1 MGLLKDEMPKEM
13 EIIRSF
19 LQEKD
24 EYRNRFSFKKANSG
38 FSKMG
43 CAFLMFADP
52 MLPYAEFGRNDH
64 RDYALHFIVFL
75 S

>member
-24 EYRNRFSFKKANSG
+24 EYRNRFSYDQAPFG
-38 FSKMG
+38 FSIAILSK
-43 CAFLMFADP
+43 ASQDV
-52 MLPYAEFGRNDH
+52 D
-64 RDYALHFIVFL
+64 VFVVL
-75 S
+75 DF

>member
-24 EYRNRFSFKKANSG
+24 EYRNRFSYEKARFG
-38 FSKMG
+38 FSI
-43 CAFLMFADP
+43 A
-52 MLPYAEFGRNDH
+52 
-64 RDYALHFIVFL
+64 IL
-75 S
+75 SKTPQDVEVLVVLDF

>member
-24 EYRNRFSFKKANSG
+24 EYRNRLFYKQNNLD
-38 FSKMG
+38 
-43 CAFLMFADP
+43 FL
-52 MLPYAEFGRNDH
+52 
-64 RDYALHFIVFL
+64 
-75 S
+75 

>member
-24 EYRNRFSFKKANSG
+24 EYRNRFSYDKANFG
-38 FSKMG
+38 FSITILSK
-43 CAFLMFADP
+43 APQDV
-52 MLPYAEFGRNDH
+52 DV
-64 RDYALHFIVFL
+64 IVVLDF
-75 S
+75 

>member
-24 EYRNRFSFKKANSG
+24 EYRNRLFIKETKYE
-38 FSKMG
+38 
-43 CAFLMFADP
+43 FL
-52 MLPYAEFGRNDH
+52 E
-64 RDYALHFIVFL
+64 ALVY

>member
-24 EYRNRFSFKKANSG
+24 EYRNRFSYEKAN
-38 FSKMG
+38 
-43 CAFLMFADP
+43 
-52 MLPYAEFGRNDH
+52 FG
-64 RDYALHFIVFL
+64 
-75 S
+75 

>member
-24 EYRNRFSFKKANSG
+24 EYRNRLFIEKSQLRFSIG
-38 FSKMG
+38 
-43 CAFLMFADP
+43 L
-52 MLPYAEFGRNDH
+52 R
-64 RDYALHFIVFL
+64 L
-75 S
+75 SVIDF

>member
-24 EYRNRFSFKKANSG
+24 EYRNRLFYKKANLD
-38 FSKMG
+38 
-43 CAFLMFADP
+43 FLVATD
-52 MLPYAEFGRNDH
+52 
-64 RDYALHFIVFL
+64 FL
-75 S
+75 WVIDFFKVIDIL